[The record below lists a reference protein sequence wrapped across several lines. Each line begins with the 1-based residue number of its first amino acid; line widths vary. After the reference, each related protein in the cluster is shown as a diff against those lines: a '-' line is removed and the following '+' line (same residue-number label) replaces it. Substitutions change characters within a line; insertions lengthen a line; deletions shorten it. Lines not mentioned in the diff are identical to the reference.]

1 MQKRQAKSD
10 EIITTFQQQAGGFDQ
25 KFAILYR
32 KHTEIIIEGSVSTSL
47 RIYRF
52 LKQGD
57 F

>member
-25 KFAILYR
+25 KFAILCR
-32 KHTEIIIEGSVSTSL
+32 KHTEIAIESSVGTSL